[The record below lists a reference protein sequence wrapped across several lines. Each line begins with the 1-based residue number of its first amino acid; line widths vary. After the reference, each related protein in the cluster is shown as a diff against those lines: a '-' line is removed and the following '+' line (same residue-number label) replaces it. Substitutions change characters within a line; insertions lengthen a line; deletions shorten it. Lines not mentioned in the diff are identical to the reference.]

1 MVRPFVNDVY
11 NLIHSSLNTGGSGV
25 RFKTLGR
32 KNAIKHEKGTP
43 TLDFL
48 TTPITPSKEFDQNP
62 KEPPWIFNFC
72 GSVIIPMYICSSID
86 QK

>member
-1 MVRPFVNDVY
+1 MLRPFVNDVY

-48 TTPITPSKEFDQNP
+48 TTPINP
-62 KEPPWIFNFC
+62 LKRIFTKPEGPPMDFQLLWF
-72 GSVIIPMYICSSID
+72 SDHTDVHLLDY
-86 QK
+86 